1 MKRHTTWVGAFA
13 LVSICSLTDQARAAG
28 EAGAAPA
35 PAPQAASAQ
44 NTTTPEVPA
53 AAPGIFTQTKKGNRL
68 HLTVAGHSFTSRD
81 AIEKYLAYRAATA
94 AAAEHM
100 PWFVVVQSR
109 SKGDTVAA
117 PKKDPEGLRYSFRMA
132 YFQPTWRYKIE
143 ANGPWKRWSPFSG
156 TPFSVTDD
164 AAKTIS
170 SYEASID
177 IEPRKGM
184 MEDDNPLAF
193 DAGAL
198 SDFLVNQVS
207 PPN

>member
-1 MKRHTTWVGAFA
+1 
-13 LVSICSLTDQARAAG
+13 
-28 EAGAAPA
+28 
-35 PAPQAASAQ
+35 
-44 NTTTPEVPA
+44 
-53 AAPGIFTQTKKGNRL
+53 
-68 HLTVAGHSFTSRD
+68 
-81 AIEKYLAYRAATA
+81 
-94 AAAEHM
+94 
-100 PWFVVVQSR
+100 
-109 SKGDTVAA
+109 
-117 PKKDPEGLRYSFRMA
+117 MA

-156 TPFSVTDD
+156 TNFPVTDD

-184 MEDDNPLAF
+184 LEDDNPLAF